1 MGSAASVSQS
11 DDVISADEVRSLCS
25 TDFKDVYGVF
35 ELLKDSNGQLSRSI
49 FNKYYDAFKQ
59 FDNDDRSVDN
69 PQALE
74 IIKSLGLETAAISF
88 PDDRVHISSL
98 VAGLLPQL
106 TVIVDDFRKLDTN
119 GDGVIDAT
127 EIMEAIKQHDHAAT
141 IDDAVDIIKHA
152 DVNGD
157 GSLDIMEYVK
167 MKAHE
172 EVVVEGDK

>member
-11 DDVISADEVRSLCS
+11 DIISADEVRSLCS

-49 FNKYYDAFKQ
+49 FNKYYDAFKL
-59 FDNDDRSVDN
+59 FDNDDKSVDK
-69 PQALE
+69 PQALQ
-74 IIKSLGLETAAISF
+74 IIKSLGLETAAVSF
-88 PDDRVHISSL
+88 PDDCPVHISSL
-98 VAGLLPQL
+98 VAELLPQL
-106 TVIVDDFRKLDTN
+106 TVILDDFRKLDKN

-127 EIMEAIKQHDHAAT
+127 EIMEAIKLYDHEAT
-141 IDDAVDIIKHA
+141 IDDAVDIIKQA

-157 GSLDIMEYVK
+157 GSLDIMEYAK

-172 EVVVEGDK
+172 EVVA

>member
-11 DDVISADEVRSLCS
+11 DVISADEVRSLCS
-25 TDFKDVYGVF
+25 TDFTDVYGVF

-49 FNKYYDAFKQ
+49 FNKYYDAFKL
-59 FDNDDRSVDN
+59 FDNDDRSVDK
-69 PQALE
+69 PEALQ
-74 IIKSLGLETAAISF
+74 IIKSLGLETVTVSF

-98 VAGLLPQL
+98 VAELLPQL
-106 TVIVDDFRKLDTN
+106 KVIVDDFRKLDTN

-127 EIMEAIKQHDHAAT
+127 EIMEAIKQHDHEAT

-172 EVVVEGDK
+172 EVVAEGDK